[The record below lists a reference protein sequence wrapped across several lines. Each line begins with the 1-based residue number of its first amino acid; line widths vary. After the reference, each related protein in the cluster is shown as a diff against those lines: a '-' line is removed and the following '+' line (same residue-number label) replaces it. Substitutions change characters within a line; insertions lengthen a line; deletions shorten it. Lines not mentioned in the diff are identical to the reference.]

1 MTFSLGFRVR
11 AVDAGGVYEFFGYY
25 TTQEEAEEVA
35 QITLEEYADEY
46 DRVEV
51 IDRFDEV
58 IMSFGDP
65 DWEGSVASW

>member
-1 MTFSLGFRVR
+1 MSFSLGFRVR
-11 AVDAGGVYEFFGYY
+11 AVEPGGVYEFFGYY

-65 DWEGSVASW
+65 QWEGATATW

>member
-1 MTFSLGFRVR
+1 VSFSLGFRVR
-11 AVDAGGVYEFFGYY
+11 AVEPGGVYEFHGYY

-58 IMSFGDP
+58 ISSYGDP
-65 DWEGSVASW
+65 NWEGSVATW